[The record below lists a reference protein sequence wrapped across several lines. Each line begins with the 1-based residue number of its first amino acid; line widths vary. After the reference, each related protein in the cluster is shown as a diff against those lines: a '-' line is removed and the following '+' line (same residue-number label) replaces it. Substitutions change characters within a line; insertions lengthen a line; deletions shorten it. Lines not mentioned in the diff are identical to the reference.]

1 MKQEPAVPGA
11 SPDLQEQVRLLA
23 EQVQRLERR
32 ANRERL
38 ARKEAEQLLNHKSAE
53 LFEALSNT
61 RESERHLHM
70 VLWASGEGIWSWR
83 HEDAQ
88 IHVDRLVMAGQAIP
102 QGVRSTA
109 LMRRLVHLAD
119 VIGLSLAWQMV
130 LAGDRDDIDTAYRIR
145 WASGWRWI
153 RVRGSAVERD
163 ANGRA
168 ARIVGTVKDITEQR
182 ASEQSLRL
190 MANAFAHTHDAMAVL
205 DAKWCIVEG
214 NVSMAQLLALGA
226 GQLAGLH
233 LPELIE
239 LPLQE
244 IRGKSLWRGERLLR
258 VGNQSVDVDVVAA
271 TVDPVEG
278 ESQYIVVAMQDARE
292 RKRAQEDLR
301 RQADSDALT
310 GLPNR
315 AVIQRRLDE
324 VLRQG
329 APTGLIFID
338 LDGFKLVNDSAGH
351 EAGDGLLC
359 EVARRLSE
367 ALVAPAFVGRW
378 GGDEFVV
385 VAPNLHDEIQVKA
398 LGDAILERCRQTV
411 PMHNRL
417 VAVGASLGVALAPRD
432 GVDAATLLRR
442 ADAAMYKAKENGRN
456 CVAFFEPTMESS
468 TRRRAEL
475 LTLLRLEREQ
485 ERLGFVIQPLVDRQG
500 SVIGGEMLMR
510 WVTRQHGPVS
520 PAEFIPLAEQAGLM
534 PRLGRLALVRAVELA
549 ARLPKRAHAP
559 VVVAVNLSAMQLRDG
574 SLNEWLLA
582 LCASQGVSPQS
593 LELELTESAY
603 VHDMK
608 SALPQLQALHD
619 AGFGLSLDDFGTGY
633 SAMSQLISL
642 PFDKVKIDRSFVQ
655 DVVRDVRGMRLLEGI
670 VQLCRSLGMT
680 TVAEGVETAEQHKL
694 LYTLGVDLFQGWH
707 LGRPQSLEEWLS
719 RFAPVQDGQ
728 ADPA

>member
-1 MKQEPAVPGA
+1 
-11 SPDLQEQVRLLA
+11 
-23 EQVQRLERR
+23 
-32 ANRERL
+32 
-38 ARKEAEQLLNHKSAE
+38 
-53 LFEALSNT
+53 
-61 RESERHLHM
+61 
-70 VLWASGEGIWSWR
+70 
-83 HEDAQ
+83 
-88 IHVDRLVMAGQAIP
+88 
-102 QGVRSTA
+102 
-109 LMRRLVHLAD
+109 
-119 VIGLSLAWQMV
+119 
-130 LAGDRDDIDTAYRIR
+130 
-145 WASGWRWI
+145 
-153 RVRGSAVERD
+153 
-163 ANGRA
+163 
-168 ARIVGTVKDITEQR
+168 
-182 ASEQSLRL
+182 
-190 MANAFAHTHDAMAVL
+190 MAVL

-233 LPELIE
+233 LPDLIE

-271 TVDPVEG
+271 TVEPVEG

-329 APTGLIFID
+329 APAGLIFID

-385 VAPNLHDEIQVKA
+385 VAPNLQDEIQVKA

-534 PRLGRLALVRAVELA
+534 PRLGRFALVRAVELA

-574 SLNEWLLA
+574 SLNDWLLE

-593 LELELTESAY
+593 LELELTESAIMDTGAS
-603 VHDMK
+603 VAELA
-608 SALPQLQALHD
+608 ALQR
-619 AGFGLSLDDFGTGY
+619 
-633 SAMSQLISL
+633 SQLLIL
-642 PFDKVKIDRSFVQ
+642 
-655 DVVRDVRGMRLLEGI
+655 M
-670 VQLCRSLGMT
+670 QLKDFS
-680 TVAEGVETAEQHKL
+680 
-694 LYTLGVDLFQGWH
+694 
-707 LGRPQSLEEWLS
+707 
-719 RFAPVQDGQ
+719 
-728 ADPA
+728 